1 MDSVEF
7 KFPETKFPETKV
19 SIEQRTQAC
28 HLTPESVLRTA
39 VRVLGA
45 PVVDW
50 TTDGKCATGALLAG
64 MSVKGGSATP
74 KSALSV
80 YGGDLEILQARRE
93 RVAALGAS
101 VAHTAH
107 TTVLS
112 NNTGLV
118 VDGGFPRVLSVVSG
132 RRT

>member
-7 KFPETKFPETKV
+7 KFPETKV
-19 SIEQRTQAC
+19 SIEQWTPTC
-28 HLTPESVLRTA
+28 HLFPESVPHTA
-39 VRVLGA
+39 VRVLGT
-45 PVVDW
+45 PVVGW
-50 TTDGKCATGALLAG
+50 PTAGKRATGACVGG
-64 MSVKGGSATP
+64 MSVMGGSATP

-80 YGGDLEILQARRE
+80 HGGDLETLQARRE

-118 VDGGFPRVLSVVSG
+118 ADGGFPRVLSVVSG